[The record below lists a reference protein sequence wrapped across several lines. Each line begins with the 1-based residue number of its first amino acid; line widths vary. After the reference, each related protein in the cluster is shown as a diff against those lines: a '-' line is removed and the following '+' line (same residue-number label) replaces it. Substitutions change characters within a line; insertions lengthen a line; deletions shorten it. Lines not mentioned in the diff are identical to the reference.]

1 MAPARTMWSRQK
13 PLAREGGSGAG
24 PPELHP
30 ARDDHTGA
38 VRKVETVDR
47 AMRLLQ
53 LFVRHEQELTVGAL
67 AAQLGVHHTSASR
80 LAGTMVDRGFLE
92 RVPGSEALR
101 LGPEIARLGM
111 LAVASRDLVRDA
123 REAMSEL
130 AEQTGETVVLSVLDH
145 LEAVDVA
152 QEDSSHR
159 IGTRNWSGQ
168 RSPLHA
174 SSNGK
179 VFLAFA
185 GIDLHRLPR
194 PTLTPRTITRLDDL
208 RAEIERTRE
217 RGWGAARSELELGLN
232 GIAVPVWDG
241 EDRCVAAL
249 SVSGPEY
256 RLPEPKLPEV
266 AELARAAAARIGRRL
281 GRAAD

>member
-1 MAPARTMWSRQK
+1 M
-13 PLAREGGSGAG
+13 
-24 PPELHP
+24 
-30 ARDDHTGA
+30 
-38 VRKVETVDR
+38 RKVETVDR
-47 AMRLLQ
+47 ALRLLQ
-53 LFVRHEQELTVGAL
+53 LFVGHEQELTVGAL
-67 AAQLGVHHTSASR
+67 AAQLGVHHTSISR

-145 LEAVDVA
+145 MEAVDVI

-185 GIDLHRLPR
+185 GIDLHKLPR
-194 PTLTPRTITRLDDL
+194 PALTPQTITRLADL
-208 RAEIERTRE
+208 RAEIQRTRE
-217 RGWGAARSELELGLN
+217 RGWGAARGELELGLN

-241 EDRCVAAL
+241 EDRCLAAL

-256 RLPEPKLPEV
+256 RLPEPKLPEI